1 MIVLS
6 IAAVVV
12 TASGTLLWVSWRWA
26 RGFDTITR
34 SDHFERRNF

>member
-1 MIVLS
+1 MIALS
-6 IAAVVV
+6 IATIVV
-12 TASGTLLWVSWRWA
+12 TASGALLWVAWRWA

>member
-12 TASGTLLWVSWRWA
+12 AVSGGLLWVAWRWA
-26 RGFDTITR
+26 RGFDSISN
-34 SDHFERRNF
+34 SDHYERRNY